1 MKRLDVLF
9 FYIFWAQADVLGSPD
24 HQILFFV
31 VATFKVSVKT
41 ILAFFFFFKSSLRK
55 NGENNI

>member
-1 MKRLDVLF
+1 MESETPLCFILF
-9 FYIFWAQADVLGSPD
+9 FWAQADVLGSPD

-31 VATFKVSVKT
+31 ATFKVSVKT
-41 ILAFFFFFKSSLRK
+41 ILAFFFKSSLRM